1 MLPFL
6 VEISPMHPELR
17 KTGDCAQADHVLQRL
32 KLFQMS
38 AEQEEHEFMQDL
50 LRETSNKESKS
61 KRMESTALA
70 SKSSW
75 MQWQAEPLQCDKVPE
90 VSDISQHQ
98 RYCNVS

>member
-17 KTGDCAQADHVLQRL
+17 RTGDCAQADHVLQRL

-38 AEQEEHEFMQDL
+38 AEQDL
-50 LRETSNKESKS
+50 LRETSNNESKS

-75 MQWQAEPLQCDKVPE
+75 MQWQAEPLQCDKVPD